1 MVLYGIN
8 YVRKKQKLHFKKYET
23 MRIDFEE
30 IEETVIPQFKGGEK
44 EFNVRMYADSMNK
57 IMKSRLIPG
66 ASIGLHTHDTS
77 SEIIFITKGCGY
89 VLYDGEKIALQAGDV
104 HYCPKGHTHSL
115 FNDSDADLEFSAV
128 VPQQ

>member
-1 MVLYGIN
+1 M
-8 YVRKKQKLHFKKYET
+8 K
-23 MRIDFEE
+23 IDFST
-30 IEETVIPQFKGGEK
+30 IEETIIPQFKGGEK
-44 EFNVRMYADSMNK
+44 ETAARMYFDGLNR
-57 IMKSRLIPG
+57 IMKGRLIPG

-115 FNDSDADLEFSAV
+115 VNDSESDLEFSAV